1 MYLDFAAA
9 LIFIICIIRGE
20 KKGVIESFASA
31 FGWLFSLFFTFLYS
45 PVLAEYITENTHAK
59 QLMSDFAMKHVKTLL
74 PETAASSGAAASD
87 LPSSLSSAIA
97 NSANAHLE
105 QLARPVAD
113 RLAETIISVAAFF
126 LLIIAV
132 KFVVH
137 FIENLIKKFHRA
149 KVVGTADS
157 ILGMLFGIVKGGVLI
172 YLLMTVLILTA
183 ACVTFEPLTK
193 TLQSSVVVDF
203 VQSRDLLF
211 FGEDVIDG
219 IQLPESE
226 IPQTGQKDV

>member
-1 MYLDFAAA
+1 M
-9 LIFIICIIRGE
+9 
-20 KKGVIESFASA
+20 
-31 FGWLFSLFFTFLYS
+31 
-45 PVLAEYITENTHAK
+45 
-59 QLMSDFAMKHVKTLL
+59 
-74 PETAASSGAAASD
+74 
-87 LPSSLSSAIA
+87 
-97 NSANAHLE
+97 
-105 QLARPVAD
+105 
-113 RLAETIISVAAFF
+113 
-126 LLIIAV
+126 
-132 KFVVH
+132 
-137 FIENLIKKFHRA
+137 
-149 KVVGTADS
+149 GTADS

-226 IPQTGQKDV
+226 IPQTGQQDV

>member
-105 QLARPVAD
+105 QLARPALPIVPRKKND
-113 RLAETIISVAAFF
+113 KSKF
-126 LLIIAV
+126 L
-132 KFVVH
+132 
-137 FIENLIKKFHRA
+137 
-149 KVVGTADS
+149 
-157 ILGMLFGIVKGGVLI
+157 
-172 YLLMTVLILTA
+172 
-183 ACVTFEPLTK
+183 
-193 TLQSSVVVDF
+193 
-203 VQSRDLLF
+203 
-211 FGEDVIDG
+211 
-219 IQLPESE
+219 
-226 IPQTGQKDV
+226 

>member
-9 LIFIICIIRGE
+9 FILILCIIKGE
-20 KKGVIESFASA
+20 KRGFLLSFVSA

-45 PVLAEYITENTHAK
+45 PVLAEYISENTGVK
-59 QLMSDFAMKHVKTLL
+59 SLLSDFAMKHVKALL
-74 PETAASSGAAASD
+74 PETAGASGAASAD
-87 LPSSLSSAIA
+87 LPSSLSSAIS

-113 RLAETIISVAAFF
+113 RLAETMISILSFF
-126 LLIIAV
+126 ILIFAV
-132 KFVVH
+132 KFVIH
-137 FIENLIKKFHRA
+137 FIEKLIKRLHRA
-149 KVVGTADS
+149 RVIGTVDS
-157 ILGMLFGIVKGGVLI
+157 IFGMLFSIIKGGVLI
-172 YLLMTVLILTA
+172 YLLMIVLILA
-183 ACVTFEPLTK
+183 SALVSCEPLTK

-203 VQSRDLLF
+203 AQSHDFLF

-226 IPQTGQKDV
+226 TAQTGR